1 MTGVGVNPSSRWMIV
16 CTPLAAR
23 TSSAVRW
30 AGPEIG
36 ALGMPVVA
44 DGLGDGENVG
54 FGERPAERRAA
65 MPAGAKADQLTGI
78 IEVRLALEIFAFELG
93 RIDQHFLWRRLAC
106 QGRDGHVRKSLS
118 MTPDTAWRS
127 RSRPRTGRSYDRW
140 RTSRIRPHSISP
152 SAPIRR
158 RP

>member
-1 MTGVGVNPSSRWMIV
+1 MTGVGVNPSFRWMIV

-78 IEVRLALEIFAFELG
+78 IEIRLALEIFAFEPG
-93 RIDQHFLWRRLAC
+93 RIDQHILGRRLAG
-106 QGRDGHVRKSLS
+106 QR
-118 MTPDTAWRS
+118 
-127 RSRPRTGRSYDRW
+127 
-140 RTSRIRPHSISP
+140 
-152 SAPIRR
+152 
-158 RP
+158 